1 MTRPR
6 FYFPNE
12 EREPLTTHELPIYK
26 KPKGAPLLSVSTGK
40 PILLYGDEDER
51 KSFAEVADAWLDSAI
66 ATLSP
71 TSLAAHTYSFSV
83 LYEMLSLLSKDL
95 PIKIHPFAKN
105 TRALPVEVI
114 SHGLF
119 YAIAILLR
127 HLTKEG
133 LSLSLRAEAAESE
146 GRIVIS
152 LHSLGGE
159 SFMPDREIL
168 TYLQHLASRFCF
180 SLLPVF
186 SENENGF
193 CFCLPKKQPDVFRF
207 FAFDQEDIF
216 FFFRLPFRFF

>member
-12 EREPLTTHELPIYK
+12 EREPLSTHELPIYK
-26 KPKGAPLLSVSTGK
+26 KREGAPVLSVSTGK

-51 KSFAEVADAWLDSAI
+51 KSFSEVADAWLDPAI

-71 TSLAAHTYSFSV
+71 TSLAAHSYSFSV
-83 LYEMLSLLSKDL
+83 LYRMLSSLCEDL
-95 PIKIHPFAKN
+95 PIRIHPFDNKHS
-105 TRALPVEVI
+105 LPVEVI

-119 YAIAILLR
+119 FAIAILLR

-133 LSLSLRAEAAESE
+133 LSLSLHAEGAADE
-146 GRIVIS
+146 GRIYVTLSGI
-152 LHSLGGE
+152 GVKN
-159 SFMPDREIL
+159 FMPEREIL
-168 TYLQHLASRFCF
+168 SYLQHLASRFCF

-186 SENENGF
+186 SKNENGF
-193 CFCLPKKQPDVFRF
+193 CFCLPKKQPEVFRF
-207 FAFDQEDIF
+207 FAFDQKDLS